1 MIAASAAIFKNIN
14 LSDRASFEEV
24 NFGDRAGFSFKNVNF
39 GDRAEF
45 WVDLGAGIGAINSPP
60 ELFLPLCINNI
71 LFEGFFD
78 YSG

>member
-1 MIAASAAIFKNIN
+1 MIAASAASFKNVN
-14 LSDRASFEEV
+14 LSDRASFESV
-24 NFGDRAGFSFKNVNF
+24 NFGDQ
-39 GDRAEF
+39 AEF
-45 WVDLGAGIGAINSPP
+45 WVDLGAGMGAINSPP